1 MNLFAFYDSSNY
13 RHLRDEIFLCKAV
26 LLFLKMVRAW
36 YMDEE
41 VAFPRK
47 EHHRI
52 PPQFVTLEELYK
64 TSGVEYFQVL

>member
-1 MNLFAFYDSSNY
+1 
-13 RHLRDEIFLCKAV
+13 
-26 LLFLKMVRAW
+26 MVRAW

-64 TSGVEYFQVL
+64 ISGVEYFQVL